1 MRAAAQ
7 QPAWLNSMSQDFL
20 GQVADPTPARMWR
33 SFMAARVLVAIVLL
47 ASQFV
52 SLTRDPKHTTWLLV
66 LCCLY
71 LLASVA
77 FAVVAKPQAN
87 LRFDAQWLP
96 TAGVDLLVF
105 GLLQVFQTG
114 SLNYSPL
121 LALPLLMASVMGS
134 FTMALATAAA
144 ASLLLLGEA
153 WFYGQQSGSIQPDR
167 LFQAAL
173 TGTGYFVVSAL
184 VHQLAAR
191 LGREEQR
198 AQRSQLAAR
207 QQSEINALVIETLS
221 EGVLIMDRDGCARAA
236 NPAAMRLLGPGL
248 LQAAPSASLLGDS
261 ALVPLVELAQR
272 SFARGA
278 QELGEIIIERSGQHL
293 QRLRARTRLTGSG
306 GSGGSADE
314 VLCVL
319 FLQDLRDMELRL
331 HTERL
336 AVMGRMS
343 AAVAHE
349 IRNPL
354 AAISQANALLDE
366 ELQDPTQRRLTHMVA
381 QNAQRLSAIVEDI
394 LQVARVQ
401 HSLPQVAATA
411 LPLDDTTRAI
421 ASEWAGQN
429 GAVRRLTLDLG
440 AADVAVSFDGD
451 HLRRVLVNL
460 LDNALRYASPLRD
473 AIVVRTRR
481 SGPQTAHLAVWSDGA
496 LISDSVRARLFE
508 PFSSSDSRSSGLGLY
523 ICRELCQ
530 RHDASVTYRVME
542 QAGRP
547 GNEFYINLQAKLIK
561 AQPTLL

>member
-1 MRAAAQ
+1 MRPAAQ
-7 QPAWLNSMSQDFL
+7 QPAWLNPLSQDFL
-20 GQVADPTPARMWR
+20 GPVTDPTPARMWR

-47 ASQFV
+47 VSQFV
-52 SLTRDPKHTTWLLV
+52 SLSRDAKHSGWLVV
-66 LCCLY
+66 LCALY
-71 LLASVA
+71 LLASVG
-77 FAVVAKPQAN
+77 FALMAKPQAN

-96 TAGVDLLVF
+96 TAGVDLVVF
-105 GLLQVFQTG
+105 GVLQLFQTG
-114 SLNYSPL
+114 TLNYSPL

-144 ASLLLLGEA
+144 ASLLLLAEA
-153 WFYGQQSGSIQPDR
+153 WLHSQQAGGIQTDR
-167 LFQAAL
+167 FFQAAL

-184 VHQLAAR
+184 VHQLAVR

-198 AQRSQLAAR
+198 AQRSQLVAR
-207 QQSEINALVIETLS
+207 QQGEINALVIETLT
-221 EGVLIMDRDGCARAA
+221 EGVLIMDRQGTARAA
-236 NPAAMRLLGPGL
+236 NPAALRLLGQGFF
-248 LQAAPSASLLGDS
+248 QRAPNGSLLGDP
-261 ALVPLVELAQR
+261 ALASLVQLAQR
-272 SFARGA
+272 SFMRGA
-278 QELGEIIIERSGQHL
+278 QESGEIIIERAGQSL
-293 QRLRARTRLTGSG
+293 QRLQARTRLTGTEG
-306 GSGGSADE
+306 TDDE

-354 AAISQANALLDE
+354 AAISQANALLEE
-366 ELQDPTQRRLTHMVA
+366 ELQDPAQRRLTNMVA

-401 HSLPQVAATA
+401 QSLPQTPLLA

-429 GAVRRLTLDLG
+429 GAGRRMTLDLA
-440 AADVAVSFDGD
+440 AADVAVSFDND

-481 SGPQTAHLAVWSDGA
+481 LGPHTAHLAVWSDGP
-496 LISDSVRARLFE
+496 LITDGVRARLFE

-530 RHDASVTYRVME
+530 RHGATVAYRVME
-542 QAGRP
+542 HAGRP
-547 GNEFYINLQAKLIK
+547 GNEFHINLRAELIK
-561 AQPTLL
+561 GQPTLL

>member
-1 MRAAAQ
+1 MRPAAQ
-7 QPAWLNSMSQDFL
+7 QPAWLNPLSQDFF
-20 GQVADPTPARMWR
+20 GPVTDPTPARMWR
-33 SFMAARVLVAIVLL
+33 SFMAARVLVAVVLL
-47 ASQFV
+47 TSQLV
-52 SLTRDPKHTTWLLV
+52 SLSRDARHSGWLV
-66 LCCLY
+66 TLCVLY

-77 FAVVAKPQAN
+77 FALMAKPQAN

-96 TAGVDLLVF
+96 TAGVDLVVF
-105 GLLQVFQTG
+105 GVLQVFQAGT
-114 SLNYSPL
+114 LNYSPL

-134 FTMALATAAA
+134 FTVALATAAA

-153 WFYGQQSGSIQPDR
+153 WLYSQQAGNTQTDR
-167 LFQAAL
+167 FFQAAL

-184 VHQLAAR
+184 VHQLAVR
-191 LGREEQR
+191 LGREEQL
-198 AQRSQLAAR
+198 AQRSQLVAR
-207 QQSEINALVIETLS
+207 QQGEINALVIETLS
-221 EGVLIMDRDGCARAA
+221 EGVLIMDRLGTARAA
-236 NPAAMRLLGPGL
+236 NPAAMRLLSNGL
-248 LQAAPSASLLGDS
+248 FQPSHSQSLMGDP
-261 ALVPLVELAQR
+261 AFKPLVQLAQR
-272 SFARGA
+272 SFMRGA
-278 QELGEIIIERSGQHL
+278 QESGEIIIERLGQNM
-293 QRLRARTRLTGSG
+293 QRLQARTRLTGNAG
-306 GSGGSADE
+306 AADE

-366 ELQDPTQRRLTHMVA
+366 ELQDPAQRRLTNMVA

-401 HSLPQVAATA
+401 QSLPQLPQRA
-411 LPLDDTTRAI
+411 LPLDDTARAI

-429 GAVRRLTLDLG
+429 GAGRRMTLDLA
-440 AADVAVSFDGD
+440 AADVAVSFDAD

-481 SGPQTAHLAVWSDGA
+481 LGPHNAHLAVWSDGP
-496 LISDSVRARLFE
+496 LINDSIRARLFE

-530 RHDASVTYRVME
+530 RHGASVAYRVME
-542 QAGRP
+542 HEGRQ
-547 GNEFYINLQAKLIK
+547 GNEFHINLRAELIK
-561 AQPTLL
+561 GQPTLL